1 VTMDCADA
9 RSRILDLARG
19 RLDAAMATEVRA
31 HLDACRDCAH
41 LAEAESVLTEVLEQ
55 RLPQHAAP
63 HALKRRL
70 REQWPMPAARP
81 GWHRRWRGLAW
92 AATLALVVLLVAPI
106 GWDRVVRRP
115 DREVATRLV
124 DEAVNDHLRVLFS
137 QQPLEVRAGGIHQV
151 RPWFAGRLDFAPV
164 VRFAGDDEFPLQ
176 GGAIG
181 YFVDRKAAVVGAA
194 GRRSRLQRPAVAP
207 GRARV
212 RPRVGRRRGRAARPG
227 RPPHLR
233 ELTRSLVSALQHLAD
248 AGSSGGVSAASSSSS
263 APEAERRQGAERA
276 GASHTGAR
284 CLDGSCVCA

>member
-1 VTMDCADA
+1 MTTMDCADA

-31 HLDACRDCAH
+31 HLDACPDCAH

-63 HALKRRL
+63 HGLKRRL
-70 REQWPMPAARP
+70 REQWPTPAARP

-92 AATLALVVLLVAPI
+92 AAMLALVVLLVAPI

-115 DREVATRLV
+115 DRDVATRLV
-124 DEAVNDHLRVLFS
+124 DEAVSDHLRVLFS

-181 YFVDRKAAVVGAA
+181 YFVDRKAAVVVYHRGLHVISLFVFTSEHLPWPREDSELIA
-194 GRRSRLQRPAVAP
+194 GVPARLDVA
-207 GRARV
+207 
-212 RPRVGRRRGRAARPG
+212 RGFNV
-227 RPPHLR
+227 L
-233 ELTRSLVSALQHLAD
+233 LW
-248 AGSSGGVSAASSSSS
+248 
-263 APEAERRQGAERA
+263 RQGALGYALVSDVDAAALRVLA
-276 GASHTGAR
+276 GRLIS
-284 CLDGSCVCA
+284 GS